1 MALPRIE
8 DVAALEEL
16 LARPSEALIADLARL
31 DGDIL
36 VLGAGGKMGP
46 TLAWMARRAASA
58 KRVVAVARFS
68 EADLREAF
76 EKRHIETIA
85 CDLLDRGA
93 VERLPQFA
101 NVVFM
106 AGRKCGA
113 EGDLPLTWAMNVHV
127 PAIVADV
134 FRRAR
139 IVAFSTGCVYPFVP
153 VEGGGASEDSAPDP
167 PGEYAMSCV
176 GRERMFEHFSQAHG
190 TPGRLFRLNYAIDL
204 RYGVLHDI
212 ARKVRDGAPVD
223 VTMGHVNV
231 IWQGDACAQALRS
244 LLHCTTP
251 TTPLNVSGP
260 QTLSVRALA
269 QEFAARLGRAAK
281 IAGEEAPS
289 AWLTNTERAQRLFGP
304 PAVPLETML
313 DWTADWVARDMPSLD
328 KPTKFRSEEHTSEL
342 QSRFG
347 ISYAVFCL

>member
-1 MALPRIE
+1 VSADATILTDTALPRRVT

-16 LARPSEALIADLARL
+16 LARPGEALIADLARL

-46 TLAWMARRAASA
+46 TLAWMARLAAPA
-58 KRVVAVARFS
+58 KRVIAVARFS
-68 EADLREAF
+68 EPGVREAL
-76 EKRHIETIA
+76 ERRGVETIA

-93 VERLPQFA
+93 VERLPPLA

-106 AGRKCGA
+106 AGRKFGA
-113 EGDLPLTWAMNVHV
+113 EGDLPLTWAMNVQV

-153 VEGGGASEDSAPDP
+153 VDGGGASEDLAPDP

-223 VTMGHVNV
+223 VTMGYVNV
-231 IWQGDACAQALRS
+231 IWQGDACAQALRT
-244 LLHCTTP
+244 LLQCTAP

-260 QTLSVRALA
+260 EILSVRTLA
-269 QEFAARLGRAAK
+269 QEFAARLGRPAHVV
-281 IAGEEAPS
+281 GDEAPT

-313 DWTADWVARDMPSLD
+313 DWTADWVARDMPSLG
-328 KPTKFRSEEHTSEL
+328 KPTKFEVRDG
-342 QSRFG
+342 R
-347 ISYAVFCL
+347 Y

>member
-1 MALPRIE
+1 VSAGATILPDARALPRRVDDAE
-8 DVAALEEL
+8 ALEEL
-16 LARPSEALIADLARL
+16 LARPSEALVADLARL

-36 VLGAGGKMGP
+36 VLGAAGKMGP
-46 TLAWMARRAASA
+46 TLAWMARRAAPA
-58 KRVVAVARFS
+58 KGVVAVARFS
-68 EADLREAF
+68 EPGVRDALER
-76 EKRHIETIA
+76 RGVETIT
-85 CDLLDRGA
+85 CDLLDRSA
-93 VERLPQFA
+93 VERLPPFA

-106 AGRKCGA
+106 AGRKFGA

-134 FRRAR
+134 FHRAR

-153 VEGGGASEDSAPDP
+153 VDGGGASEDMAPDP

-176 GRERMFEHFSQAHG
+176 GRERMFEHFSQLHG

-212 ARKVRDGAPVD
+212 ACKVRDGVPVD

-231 IWQGDACAQALRS
+231 IWQGDACAQALRA
-244 LLHCTTP
+244 LLHCTAP

-260 QTLSVRALA
+260 QTLSVRVLA
-269 QEFAARLGRAAK
+269 HAFAARLGRRAN
-281 IAGEEAPS
+281 IVGEEAPTS
-289 AWLTNTERAQRLFGP
+289 WLTNTARARQLFGP

-328 KPTKFRSEEHTSEL
+328 KPTKFEVRDG
-342 QSRFG
+342 R
-347 ISYAVFCL
+347 Y

>member
-1 MALPRIE
+1 VSAGATILTDAAALPRRID
-8 DVAALEEL
+8 DVEALEEL
-16 LARPSEALIADLARL
+16 LARPSDAVMADLARL

-36 VLGAGGKMGP
+36 VLGAAGKMGP
-46 TLAWMARRAASA
+46 TLAWMARRAAPA

-68 EADLREAF
+68 EPGVRDALERREV
-76 EKRHIETIA
+76 ETIA
-85 CDLLDRGA
+85 CDLLDASA
-93 VERLPQFA
+93 VARLPRLA

-106 AGRKCGA
+106 AGRKFGA

-153 VEGGGASEDSAPDP
+153 VGGGGAAEDTPLDP

-176 GRERMFEHFSQAHG
+176 GRERMFEHFSKLHG

-231 IWQGDACAQALRS
+231 IWQGDACAQALRT
-244 LLHCTTP
+244 LLCCTTP

-269 QEFAARLGRAAK
+269 HEFGARLGGTAN
-281 IAGEEAPS
+281 IVGEEAPT
-289 AWLTNTERAQRLFGP
+289 AWLTNTQRARQLFGP
-304 PAVPLETML
+304 PTVPLDRML
-313 DWTADWVARDMPSLD
+313 DWVADWVVRGMPSLG
-328 KPTKFRSEEHTSEL
+328 KATKFEVRDG
-342 QSRFG
+342 R
-347 ISYAVFCL
+347 Y

>member
-1 MALPRIE
+1 VSAGASIVTETALPRRVE
-8 DVAALEEL
+8 DVEALEEL
-16 LARPSEALIADLARL
+16 LARPSAALVTDLARL

-46 TLAWMARRAASA
+46 TLCWMARRAAPA

-68 EADLREAF
+68 EKGVRAALER
-76 EKRHIETIA
+76 RGIETIA

-93 VERLPQFA
+93 VERLPRFA

-106 AGRKCGA
+106 AGRKFGA

-127 PAIVADV
+127 PAIVAQA
-134 FRRAR
+134 FRHAR

-153 VEGGGASEDSAPDP
+153 VDGGGASEDLAPDP

-176 GRERMFEHFSQAHG
+176 GRERMFEYFSQLHR

-204 RYGVLHDI
+204 RYGVLYDI

-231 IWQGDACAQALRS
+231 IWQGDACAQALRT
-244 LLHCTTP
+244 LVHCTAP

-269 QEFAARLGRAAK
+269 HEFAARLGRPAHVV
-281 IAGEEAPS
+281 GTEAPT
-289 AWLTNTERAQRLFGP
+289 AWLTDTQRAQHLFGP
-304 PAVPLETML
+304 PAVSLETML
-313 DWTADWVARDMPSLD
+313 DWTADWIARDMPSLN
-328 KPTKFRSEEHTSEL
+328 KPTKFEVRDG
-342 QSRFG
+342 R
-347 ISYAVFCL
+347 Y

>member
-1 MALPRIE
+1 VTADATVVTQVAPPRIE
-8 DVAALEEL
+8 DIAALEEV
-16 LARPSEALIADLARL
+16 LARPNDALVADLARL
-31 DGDIL
+31 DGDIV

-46 TLAWMARRAASA
+46 TLAWMARRAAPA
-58 KRVVAVARFS
+58 KRVIAVARFS
-68 EADLREAF
+68 EPGVREGL
-76 EKRHIETIA
+76 ERRGVETIG

-93 VERLPQFA
+93 VERLPQLA

-106 AGRKCGA
+106 AGRKFGA
-113 EGDLPLTWAMNVHV
+113 EGDLPLTWAMNVQV

-153 VEGGGASEDSAPDP
+153 VDGDGASEDLAPDP

-212 ARKVRDGAPVD
+212 ACKVRNGAPVD
-223 VTMGHVNV
+223 VAMGHVNV
-231 IWQGDACAQALRS
+231 IWQGDACAQALRT

-251 TTPLNVSGP
+251 TTPLNVSGL

-269 QEFAARLGRAAK
+269 QEFAARLGRPAN
-281 IAGEEAPS
+281 IVGQEAPT
-289 AWLTNTERAQRLFGP
+289 AWLTNTQRAQRLFGP
-304 PAVPLETML
+304 PAVSLETML

-328 KPTKFRSEEHTSEL
+328 KPTKFEVRDG
-342 QSRFG
+342 R
-347 ISYAVFCL
+347 Y